1 MELPRTASSIN
12 GKTSLVLNDDLDRT
26 PPVRARTTSHTT
38 DNYLR
43 RFAVNLSDFFE
54 VLLAES
60 RLHMTRD
67 GTAERCAIQ
76 LRHLLQLLVQSPCLP
91 RNKEENASLKSSGQ
105 DNSVVTPVK
114 LTTAVD
120 RRRTS
125 TLKLKSWG

>member
-1 MELPRTASSIN
+1 MERRSYAPALLPTPRIMTFVGLQSISPTFL
-12 GKTSLVLNDDLDRT
+12 K
-26 PPVRARTTSHTT
+26 
-38 DNYLR
+38 
-43 RFAVNLSDFFE
+43 FFYW
-54 VLLAES
+54 AES
-60 RLHMTRD
+60 RLHMSRH

-125 TLKLKSWG
+125 TLELKSWG